1 MMSRTGVVSAT
12 PASTTTATTALWPL
26 PALPGALRLRAL
38 PRFGLKALY
47 RNQRRSTVKNGTC
60 LKIMVSPVRVR
71 VPPLLKYLQ
80 NMGKRQ
86 RPAAR
91 SGLFDTRFDTN
102 RLGQGI
108 LHRGGVVCHPRQHV
122 RVGVERYGNGGV
134 P

>member
-12 PASTTTATTALWPL
+12 PASTTTATTTLWPL

-71 VPPLLKYLQ
+71 VPPLLFLTDLQ
-80 NMGKRQ
+80 VEFIGKKS
-86 RPAAR
+86 PGL
-91 SGLFDTRFDTN
+91 SPGLFVNNPSTA
-102 RLGQGI
+102 G
-108 LHRGGVVCHPRQHV
+108 
-122 RVGVERYGNGGV
+122 
-134 P
+134 

>member
-1 MMSRTGVVSAT
+1 MA
-12 PASTTTATTALWPL
+12 
-26 PALPGALRLRAL
+26 
-38 PRFGLKALY
+38 RFGLEALY
-47 RNQRRSTVKNGTC
+47 RSPQHSTVKYGTC

-91 SGLFDTRFDTN
+91 SGLFDTN